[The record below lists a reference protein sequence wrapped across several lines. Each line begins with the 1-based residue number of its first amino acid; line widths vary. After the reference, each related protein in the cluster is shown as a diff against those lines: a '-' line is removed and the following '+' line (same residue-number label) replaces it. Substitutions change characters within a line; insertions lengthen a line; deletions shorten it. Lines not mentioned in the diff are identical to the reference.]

1 MKKLN
6 ITILTLISLI
16 ACAIGCSSN
25 KNSKEDNK
33 KDSIAI
39 ADSIARAD
47 SIAKANTITVGMPV
61 KEALRKPGVKK
72 EALLDLDEV
81 TYKEV
86 GTLILKQNG
95 KKFLTNITYF
105 WTGLANICENLKFK
119 RMPDT
124 FDGDIT
130 IIGPEDCA
138 ESAKVMEEIK

>member
-1 MKKLN
+1 MKKISFL
-6 ITILTLISLI
+6 ILISLI
-16 ACAIGCSSN
+16 VSFTSCSNNKSN
-25 KNSKEDNK
+25 KEKK
-33 KDSIAI
+33 AKDSIAI

-105 WTGLANICENLKFK
+105 WTGVSNICENLKFK
-119 RMPDT
+119 KMPDT
-124 FDGDIT
+124 FYGDIT

-138 ESAKVMEEIK
+138 ESAKITKEIK